1 MSDDDDK
8 TRVIP
13 RETEV
18 TNTLPPGWRLHEF
31 ELQRVIGEGGF
42 GIVYLAHDTQLERR
56 VAVKEYMP
64 GALAARAR
72 DWSISVKSE
81 RHKDTF
87 EAGMRS
93 FINEAKLL
101 ARFDHPALVKVH
113 RFWEAHGT
121 AYMAM
126 QFYEGPTLKDDLK
139 ARNGVPPDEAWLKQ
153 LLTPLLE
160 SLERLHAEQCYHRD
174 IAPDNIILQG
184 GIGTRPVLLD
194 FGAARRIIGDLTQ
207 ALTVILKPGYAPVE
221 QYAEVP
227 SLKQGPWT
235 DVYALAAVLYYAI
248 NGRPP
253 LPSVARMIKDD
264 MKSAREIGEGR
275 YSLAFLSAID
285 AGLAVLPDARPP
297 TLSAFRELLFATP
310 DVITQYGAD
319 EDSEK
324 TRIGPRPVV
333 QPLSGPGGLPPAPQP
348 NTQTAT
354 RTPAPVPVKP
364 GGSKGLV
371 IAAIAIVVIAAAA
384 GIGWKVMSGGTP
396 AATPAGNTASTA
408 PADTGTASNAT
419 LSATGPGTAS
429 TPTIT
434 TPPATAA
441 IPTDASG
448 WIDAVFQRR
457 SAAVAVDASA
467 EPARLKIGRDPLSF
481 RVRSQV
487 DGYVY
492 VLFSGTRH
500 TDLVLMFPNTLDGN
514 NRITAGQELVLPR
527 KGWNITAD
535 GPAGSDRIV
544 VLVSPNKR
552 DFKQPA
558 LVAGAPF
565 SEFDVGALTRAG
577 NIDAVSGRAD
587 CDGKP
592 GCDTSYGAAR
602 FEIEEY

>member
-13 RETEV
+13 RELEV

-31 ELQRVIGEGGF
+31 EVQRVIGEGGF
-42 GIVYLAHDTQLERR
+42 GIVYLAQDMQLERR

-101 ARFDHPALVKVH
+101 ARFDHPALVKVY

-126 QFYEGPTLKDDLK
+126 QFYEGPTLKDHLK
-139 ARNGVPPDEAWLKQ
+139 ARNGVAPDEAWLKQ

-160 SLERLHAEQCYHRD
+160 SLERLHAENCYHRD
-174 IAPDNIILQG
+174 IAPDNIILQD

-253 LPSVARMIKDD
+253 LPSVGRMIKDD

-285 AGLAVLPDARPP
+285 AGLAVLPEARPP
-297 TLSAFRELLFATP
+297 TLSAFRELLFANP

-333 QPLSGPGGLPPAPQP
+333 KPLAGPGGLPAAP
-348 NTQTAT
+348 AT
-354 RTPAPVPVKP
+354 RIEAPKVDPVKPVPKP
-364 GGSKGLV
+364 GGSKGLI
-371 IAAIAIVVIAAAA
+371 IAAVVLVVVAAAA
-384 GIGWKVMSGGTP
+384 GIGWKVMSGKDTP
-396 AATPAGNTASTA
+396 AVVDAGSTTPPDTTPAT
-408 PADTGTASNAT
+408 
-419 LSATGPGTAS
+419 
-429 TPTIT
+429 T
-434 TPPATAA
+434 TPPANQQTTAQTTPVTPPLTTPA

-448 WIDAVFQRR
+448 WIDTVFQRR
-457 SAAVAVDASA
+457 SAAIAVDASA
-467 EPARLKIGRDPLSF
+467 DPARLKIGRDPLNF

-492 VLFSGTRH
+492 VLFSGTHH
-500 TDLVLMFPNTLDGN
+500 TDLVLMFPNTLDAN
-514 NRITAGQELVLPR
+514 NRIKAGQELVLPR

-535 GPAGSDRIV
+535 GPGGTDRIV
-544 VLVSPNKR
+544 VLVSPTKR

-558 LVAGAPF
+558 LVAGDPF
-565 SEFDVGALTRAG
+565 SEFDVGALTRAA
-577 NIDAVSGRAD
+577 NIDAVSGRAE
-587 CDGKP
+587 CAGQT
-592 GCDTSYGAAR
+592 GCDASYGAAR
-602 FEIEEY
+602 LEIEEY